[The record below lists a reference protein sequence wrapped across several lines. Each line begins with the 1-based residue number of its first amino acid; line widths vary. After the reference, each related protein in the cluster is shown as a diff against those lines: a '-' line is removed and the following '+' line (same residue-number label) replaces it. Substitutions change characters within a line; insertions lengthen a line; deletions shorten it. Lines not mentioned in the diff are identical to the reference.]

1 MCGVIGIFSNQPVAV
16 DVVRGLNALQH
27 RGIQSS
33 GLIIYDSF
41 QNIFTSPIRGVGAST
56 DVFRNVNIHERRD
69 NVAIG
74 HNRYATS
81 GDDLTKDA
89 QPLYIQKPGLAL
101 AHNGQI
107 SNYVQLRKRLEEQRS
122 YTFFTNVD
130 AEALLFA
137 FAQNL
142 IELKSYKAVDTPTFV
157 REKCFPALEKTM
169 NPKSEYAANGAFSA
183 VAIIANRGLLAFKDP
198 HGIRPLCF
206 AKKDDGALKQY
217 AFASETTAFHFL
229 KGFQEFHELAPGEAI
244 FIDFDFNIYHNKIQD
259 AGEKNCPFE
268 AVYFSQVDSNY
279 RGNQVYDLRFELGLV
294 LAENFPEMKDCV
306 DVVIPVPKSPIPAA
320 IALANAWEKPYGGI
334 VPRPSHSS
342 VRAFQQDGKKR
353 EKSIDDK
360 LLFVRSHIQDKRIA
374 LIDDSIVR
382 GETSKKIVKRLFS
395 LGATEVHLFSTFP
408 PYIGICPFGI
418 DTPTEEELLVNANTK
433 EDIEI
438 ARREIGAT
446 TLHYLSS
453 EKMLKSVNL
462 NSETACL
469 GCTTKQYPID
479 IQDYSDFQLLRK
491 KHREIAR

>member
-1 MCGVIGIFSNQPVAV
+1 MCGVIGILSNRPVAV
-16 DVVRGLNALQH
+16 DAVGGLNALQH

-33 GLIIYDSF
+33 GLISYDSS
-41 QNIFTSPIRGVGAST
+41 QNTFTSPIRGVGAST
-56 DVFRNVNIHERRD
+56 DVFRNMNLHKRLDNI
-69 NVAIG
+69 AIG

-81 GDDLTKDA
+81 GNDLTKDA
-89 QPLYIQKPGLAL
+89 QPLYIQKPGLAM

-142 IELKSYKAVDTPTFV
+142 IELKSYEAVDTPTFV

-169 NPKSEYAANGAFSA
+169 NPKCEYSAIGAFSA

-206 AKKDDGALKQY
+206 AKKYDGNLKQF

-229 KGFQEFHELAPGEAI
+229 KGFQEFHELEPGEAI
-244 FIDFDFNIYHNKIQD
+244 FIDFDFNVFRHKIQSAD
-259 AGEKNCPFE
+259 EKSCPFE
-268 AVYFSQVDSNY
+268 SVYFSQVDSNY
-279 RGNQVYDLRFELGLV
+279 RGDQVYDLRFELGLM
-294 LAENFPEMKDCV
+294 LANNFPELKDST
-306 DVVIPVPKSPIPAA
+306 DIVIPIPKSPIPAA

-353 EKSIDDK
+353 KKSIDDK
-360 LLFVRSHIQDKRIA
+360 LLFVRSHIQGKRIA
-374 LIDDSIVR
+374 LVDDSIVR
-382 GETSKKIVKRLFS
+382 GETSKKIIKKLFS
-395 LGATEVHLFSTFP
+395 LGAEKVHLLSTFP
-408 PYIGICPFGI
+408 PYIGICPFGV

-433 EDIEI
+433 EDIEK
-438 ARREIGAT
+438 ARQKIGAT
-446 TLHYLSS
+446 SLHFLPV
-453 EKMLKSVNL
+453 EKMLQSVNL
-462 NSETACL
+462 NCETACL
-469 GCTTKQYPID
+469 GCTTGQYPIN
-479 IQDYSDFQLLRK
+479 IQDYADFQILRT
-491 KHREIAR
+491 KHRQMTR